1 MKKSK
6 LLLKKSGSTIFLRVV
21 ILLMGAIALFLC
33 FLILPAIYSEW
44 AQAFP
49 EAAYMQYPFL
59 IGLAA
64 TTIPF
69 FIALH
74 QTLKL
79 LHYIDANKAFSEA
92 SVKALANIKYCAIAF
107 SILYAAV
114 LPVFYFLRGEVD
126 APGVMGIGVIMTFA
140 PLVIAVFAAVLQK
153 LLQSAIDIKKE
164 NDLTV

>member
-1 MKKSK
+1 MKRPKQS
-6 LLLKKSGSTIFLRVV
+6 STLFLRGVV
-21 ILLMGAIALFLC
+21 LLMGAVAIFLC
-33 FLILPAIYSEW
+33 FLILPAIYNEW
-44 AQAFP
+44 ATAFP
-49 EAAYMQYPFL
+49 EVAYMQYPFL

-69 FIALH
+69 FIALY

-79 LHYIDANKAFSEA
+79 LNYVDTNKAFSEA
-92 SVKALANIKYCAIAF
+92 SVKALEKIKYCAIAF

-114 LPVFYFLRGEVD
+114 LPAFYFLRGQMD
-126 APGVMGIGVIMTFA
+126 APGVMGIGIIMTFA
-140 PLVIAVFAAVLQK
+140 PMVIAVFAAVLQK